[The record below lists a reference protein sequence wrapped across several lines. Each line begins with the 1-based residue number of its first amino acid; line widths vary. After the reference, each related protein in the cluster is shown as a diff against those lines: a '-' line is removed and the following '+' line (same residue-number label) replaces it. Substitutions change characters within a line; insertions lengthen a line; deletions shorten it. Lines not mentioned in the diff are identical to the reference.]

1 MWQEEAE
8 NRAAQRAC
16 AETPCGAP
24 FIPPLPL
31 KRRGILKGFLVINT
45 PRGDVTIRPTREAD
59 AVAFRDLRLEALRTH
74 PEVFGADYDE
84 NLARPIEF
92 WQERV
97 RDGAGSDLGI
107 TYVAEPSS
115 PLGPGA
121 GGGALV
127 AMTGIYRD
135 NHRKM
140 RHSGMIW
147 GVYVLPEWRG
157 GGIAGALIG
166 ACVGWSREHGLRLV
180 KLSVVTTNAAA
191 IRRYVRCGFSVY
203 GVEPEVIYHDS
214 IYYDELLMI
223 RRLTPDTEIGR
234 PGDTEM

>member
-1 MWQEEAE
+1 MVMM
-8 NRAAQRAC
+8 
-16 AETPCGAP
+16 P
-24 FIPPLPL
+24 
-31 KRRGILKGFLVINT
+31 VINT
-45 PRGDVTIRPTREAD
+45 PHGDVTIRPTREAD
-59 AVAFRDLRLEALRTH
+59 AVAFRELRLEALRTH

-84 NLARPIEF
+84 SLARPIEF

-107 TYVAEPSS
+107 TYVAVPSS
-115 PLGPGA
+115 RLRPGA
-121 GGGALV
+121 DGALV
-127 AMTGIYRD
+127 GMTGIYRD

-157 GGIAGALIG
+157 TGIAGALIE
-166 ACVGWSREHGLRLV
+166 ACVVWAREHGLRLV

-203 GVEPEVIYHDS
+203 GVEPEVIYYNGV
-214 IYYDELLMI
+214 YYDELLMI
-223 RRLTPDTEIGR
+223 RRL
-234 PGDTEM
+234 